1 MNLVARM
8 YCLSK
13 AFFVISGSITLTL
26 CITSLQID
34 LIIHAA
40 AAVNM
45 VYPYQVSSF
54 SLSAWARG
62 GCFSLVRLLYSFDCL
77 STLNNT
83 TQYVI
88 SMHFSLMVH

>member
-1 MNLVARM
+1 MDLVARM
-8 YCLSK
+8 HHLSK
-13 AFFVISGSITLTL
+13 VFFVISGSLTLTL

-45 VYPYQVSSF
+45 VYPYQVSLF

-62 GCFSLVRLLYSFDCL
+62 GCCSLVRL
-77 STLNNT
+77 
-83 TQYVI
+83 
-88 SMHFSLMVH
+88 